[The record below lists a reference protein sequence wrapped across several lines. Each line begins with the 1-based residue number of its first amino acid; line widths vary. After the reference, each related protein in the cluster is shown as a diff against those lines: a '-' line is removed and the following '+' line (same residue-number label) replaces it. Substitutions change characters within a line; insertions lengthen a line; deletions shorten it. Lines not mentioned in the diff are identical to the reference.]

1 MAIEINESA
10 QGQKDTFHPH
20 IDEHHPHHHKMNK
33 MHRQDTLILI
43 FQIISLWIC
52 LAFVYFTVTQ
62 VAHDYSKLL
71 TLGIGVVLGIFSTI
85 ALLACRVH
93 LTTNKRPL
101 YLTDIMHQRES
112 AGFMKLFDILFIL
125 ILCYVSL
132 LLPIL
137 LRGTVLV
144 GSGQASG
151 MHYDLNPPLLA
162 AVLISTIGYL
172 VYILRNSDKEMRKV
186 YKLVYGSKEEK
197 R

>member
-1 MAIEINESA
+1 MAL
-10 QGQKDTFHPH
+10 K
-20 IDEHHPHHHKMNK
+20 IDETIQGHKDIHHPHVDEYHPHHIKMNK

-43 FQIISLWIC
+43 VQIVSLWIC

-71 TLGIGVVLGIFSTI
+71 SLGIGILLGIFATV

-93 LTTNKRPL
+93 LTTNKRAL
-101 YLTDIMHQRES
+101 YLTDITHQRES
-112 AGFMKLFDILFIL
+112 SGIMKFFDIVFIL

-144 GSGQASG
+144 GSGEASG
-151 MHYDLNPPLLA
+151 MNYDLNPPLLA
-162 AVLISTIGYL
+162 AVVITSIGYL
-172 VYILRNSDKEMRKV
+172 VYMLRNSDKEMRKV
-186 YKLVYGSKEEK
+186 YNKVYGPKEEK
-197 R
+197 